1 MRLYKPERQPTY
13 FTELREDYRQMK
25 MIKQFTQHV
34 ETGDD
39 DPKSRNPGCA
49 NFDHHYGG
57 CLFRDECLVQQGE
70 RCGYFERVISQSGAT
85 S

>member
-1 MRLYKPERQPTY
+1 
-13 FTELREDYRQMK
+13 MK
-25 MIKQFTQHV
+25 MIKQLSQHV
-34 ETGDD
+34 ETGAA

-57 CLFRDECLVQQGE
+57 CLFRDECLVQKGK
-70 RCGYFERVISQSGAT
+70 RCEYFERVIHQSGTT

>member
-1 MRLYKPERQPTY
+1 MQMK
-13 FTELREDYRQMK
+13 MK
-25 MIKQFTQHV
+25 MIKHVSQHV
-34 ETGDD
+34 ETGDA
-39 DPKSRNPGCA
+39 DPEASNPGCA

-70 RCGYFERVISQSGAT
+70 RCEYFERVIPQSGAT